1 MSIAP
6 LAVFGIAKAAFSLVG
21 ALADSARRPAAD
33 PAATAAQQASA
44 QESVWHWIGRE
55 VDVRS
60 LNQEELA
67 KVSWMLYDNGA
78 IGLSDHATLSFDGSS
93 GLLTGADASG
103 RVDWV
108 AEFQARLARHQAEGD
123 AQSAARDRSAL
134 DILARLQAGSR
145 GVTSVRV

>member
-6 LAVFGIAKAAFSLVG
+6 LAVLGIAKAAFSLVEF
-21 ALADSARRPAAD
+21 LADSARRPAAD
-33 PAATAAQQASA
+33 KAAAAAPQASA
-44 QESVWHWIGRE
+44 QESVWHRIGRE

-60 LNQEELA
+60 LSQDDLA

-93 GLLTGADASG
+93 SLLTGTDASG

-108 AEFQARLARHQAEGD
+108 AEFQARLARHRAEGD
-123 AQSAARDRSAL
+123 AQSAARDQGAL

-145 GVTSVRV
+145 GVTSLRV

>member
-6 LAVFGIAKAAFSLVG
+6 LAVLGIAKAAFSLVDF
-21 ALADSARRPAAD
+21 LADSVRRPAAD
-33 PAATAAQQASA
+33 RSAAAAPQASA
-44 QESVWHWIGRE
+44 QESVWHRIGRE

-60 LNQEELA
+60 LSQEDLA

-78 IGLSDHATLSFDGSS
+78 IGLSDHATLSFDCSS

-123 AQSAARDRSAL
+123 AQSAARDKSAL

-145 GVTSVRV
+145 GVTSLRV

>member
-6 LAVFGIAKAAFSLVG
+6 LAVLGIAKAAFSLVDF
-21 ALADSARRPAAD
+21 LADSLRRPAAD
-33 PAATAAQQASA
+33 RSTATAQQASA
-44 QESVWHWIGRE
+44 QESVWHRIGRE

-60 LNQEELA
+60 LSPEDLA

-78 IGLSDHATLSFDGSS
+78 IGLGDHATLSFDGSS

-108 AEFQARLARHQAEGD
+108 AEFQARLARHRAEGD
-123 AQSAARDRSAL
+123 AQSAARDQGAL